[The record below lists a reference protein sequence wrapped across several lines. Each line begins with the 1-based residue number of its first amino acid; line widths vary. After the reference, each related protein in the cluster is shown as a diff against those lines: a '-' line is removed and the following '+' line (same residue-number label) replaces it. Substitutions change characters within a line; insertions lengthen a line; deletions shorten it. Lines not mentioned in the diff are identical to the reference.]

1 LFLQGLSNPAIYNVW
16 IESIGSIR
24 GFNETPQL
32 LSSDYGYRT
41 LLCFDNHSGTS
52 FHTEFDLDN
61 DPDDCFSNGFGGDV
75 PERMEK
81 TAKVYPNPA
90 DDILYVELSGAG
102 IANIT
107 LYDLQGRVVG
117 ANHDSPLQGI
127 ATLNVRNVP
136 AGVYVLRVTDTNR
149 KEYHQKIVIK

>member
-1 LFLQGLSNPAIYNVW
+1 
-16 IESIGSIR
+16 
-24 GFNETPQL
+24 
-32 LSSDYGYRT
+32 
-41 LLCFDNHSGTS
+41 
-52 FHTEFDLDN
+52 
-61 DPDDCFSNGFGGDV
+61 
-75 PERMEK
+75 MEK

-107 LYDLQGRVVG
+107 LYDLQGRAVG

-136 AGVYVLRVTDTNR
+136 AGVYVLRVTDTNG
-149 KEYHQKIVIK
+149 KEYHRKVVVD